1 MRGNGIAVQKD
12 LFAPIEPNRSGIL
25 KLDARHAMYW
35 EESGNPRGIPVLFL
49 HGGPGAGCT
58 PAYRRFFDPHYY
70 RIVLFDQRG
79 SGRSPPLAEARD
91 NTTPLLIKD
100 IERLREHLG
109 VRRWLV
115 FGGSWGSTLGLAYGE
130 AHPERCLGFVLRG
143 IFLGRKREID
153 WFLYGMRNVFPE
165 AFRDF
170 VAPIPERERED
181 LLAAYHRRLM
191 SPEPAVHLPAAKAW
205 SRYESACST
214 MRSVS
219 AAPGTLNADRSA
231 LSLAR
236 IEAHYFVHDLFLEDD
251 ELLRRLE
258 RIRHL
263 PATIVQGRYD
273 LICPIVTADELARAW
288 PGARLQV
295 IDDAG
300 HSAMEPGIRTALVNA
315 TEMAKRQL
323 AAVA

>member
-1 MRGNGIAVQKD
+1 
-12 LFAPIEPNRSGIL
+12 
-25 KLDARHAMYW
+25 
-35 EESGNPRGIPVLFL
+35 
-49 HGGPGAGCT
+49 
-58 PAYRRFFDPHYY
+58 
-70 RIVLFDQRG
+70 
-79 SGRSPPLAEARD
+79 
-91 NTTPLLIKD
+91 
-100 IERLREHLG
+100 
-109 VRRWLV
+109 
-115 FGGSWGSTLGLAYGE
+115 
-130 AHPERCLGFVLRG
+130 
-143 IFLGRKREID
+143 
-153 WFLYGMRNVFPE
+153 
-165 AFRDF
+165 
-170 VAPIPERERED
+170 
-181 LLAAYHRRLM
+181 M

-251 ELLRRLE
+251 ELLRRLD